1 MKNQGGLAIV
11 FIREHKVPSLLSAVS
26 LQSLYIDHR
35 PGWARLDS
43 LTDIQIEPIRDLE
56 TEQRAGI
63 YI

>member
-1 MKNQGGLAIV
+1 MNRF
-11 FIREHKVPSLLSAVS
+11 FIREHKLPVYLLSSAVS